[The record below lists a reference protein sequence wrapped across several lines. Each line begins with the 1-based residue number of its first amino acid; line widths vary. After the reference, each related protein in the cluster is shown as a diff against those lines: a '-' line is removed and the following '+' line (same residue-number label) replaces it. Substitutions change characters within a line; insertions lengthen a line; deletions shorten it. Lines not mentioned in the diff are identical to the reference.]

1 MRRDVRNLDKGNI
14 KRLLQESIIEL
25 SDSLRKKEMASVIY
39 LPDVNMFTM
48 TGTVLEQLICAG
60 LILSQICMRTGKE
73 FKEILNEDFYN
84 IILPECKRI
93 LEEGNEL

>member
-1 MRRDVRNLDKGNI
+1 MINLGKGNH
-14 KRLLQESIIEL
+14 KRRLQETIIEL
-25 SDSLRKKEMASVIY
+25 SNNLSKNGMVSVIY

-48 TGTVLEQLICAG
+48 SGPVLEQLICAG
-60 LILSQICMRTGKE
+60 LILSQICMKTGKE
-73 FKEILNEDFYN
+73 FNQVLNEDFYN

>member
-1 MRRDVRNLDKGNI
+1 MINFGRGNI
-14 KRLLQESIIEL
+14 KRRLQETIIEL
-25 SDSLRKKEMASVIY
+25 SDSLRKNEMTSVIY

-60 LILSQICMRTGKE
+60 LILSQISMRTGKE
-73 FKEILNEDFYN
+73 FNQLLDEDFYN

>member
-1 MRRDVRNLDKGNI
+1 MRRDVRNLEKGKI
-14 KRLLQESIIEL
+14 KEAIQEAVIEL
-25 SDSLRKKEMASVIY
+25 NDSLSRNGMTSVIY

-48 TGTVLEQLICAG
+48 SGTVLEQLICAG

-73 FKEILNEDFYN
+73 FNQLLDEDFYN

-93 LEEGNEL
+93 LEEGKEL